1 MTSSDDGR
9 WASTVDD
16 AGAMTMA
23 DAPAPSSLPRPSTS
37 SSESESRAAL
47 ERALT
52 QDDDPLLDLE
62 TAPPVDRPPRDGA
75 DVEVG
80 ARNRSMRRRGSG
92 TSACSLAA
100 DGTREYRRRLAE
112 VKRRALVG

>member
-1 MTSSDDGR
+1 M
-9 WASTVDD
+9 V
-16 AGAMTMA
+16 
-23 DAPAPSSLPRPSTS
+23 DAPAPSSLPRPSMS

-62 TAPPVDRPPRDGA
+62 TATAGGPAARDGA

-92 TSACSLAA
+92 TSACSS
-100 DGTREYRRRLAE
+100 RRTEPESIAE
-112 VKRRALVG
+112 GWRR

>member
-62 TAPPVDRPPRDGA
+62 TAP
-75 DVEVG
+75 
-80 ARNRSMRRRGSG
+80 
-92 TSACSLAA
+92 AA
-100 DGTREYRRRLAE
+100 LT
-112 VKRRALVG
+112 